1 MREDA
6 IPYYPYEYTMSAV
19 QRERYLLP
27 SIGVVGDK
35 EEKKYD
41 YKQCDIYAAQ
51 NGKCRS
57 PNAVI

>member
-35 EEKKYD
+35 EEKNMITNNVTYT
-41 YKQCDIYAAQ
+41 QLRTGNAGAQ
-51 NGKCRS
+51 TR
-57 PNAVI
+57 